1 MRMTREPEPL
11 WSVSLGAPMPYDRI
25 PKDAGALLGQYNI
38 RPYIGV
44 TSTPV
49 IDRERQLIYVV
60 AKIAEPQCPGAEAA
74 TAACPVVY
82 RIHSLDLATGAIA
95 HRSDIRI
102 PMNAPERSRRR
113 RGAPALTAR
122 RPAAGQP

>member
-1 MRMTREPEPL
+1 MRTTPSRNPC
-11 WSVSLGAPMPYDRI
+11 GASAWARPCPTTAS
-25 PKDAGALLGQYNI
+25 PKTVALLGQYNV

-60 AKIAEPQCPGAEAA
+60 AKIAEPQCPGAEEA

-82 RIHSLDLATGAIA
+82 RIRSLDLSTGAIA
-95 HRSDIRI
+95 HRSDIRV
-102 PMNAPERSRRR
+102 P
-113 RGAPALTAR
+113 
-122 RPAAGQP
+122 